1 MATMRDVVDPR
12 RPNFTM
18 PPAAPMPPNAPLMLE
33 GPKPGTALMDPKRPN
48 FTMPPTQPEPTPT
61 MRALPAPGPQQMA
74 APGNPN
80 VPKGGLSAE
89 AQAFRAALAPTA
101 PDSGWK
107 NAWRSMRGNAAALG
121 KASLPGVAGGIVGT
135 VQRMADGEQA
145 APAPFVPPEAKPGD
159 IPTDP
164 TTQAPKP
171 TQRRPLGF
179 GPDNEF
185 TRNVANTVNAVS
197 GLGSGLGSGM
207 RALGMLREGSGVA
220 NAAAKVAPAA
230 QKIAP
235 FVQGAQAA
243 QAAQPL
249 SAPNLTTPGKG
260 ADPSIGPPE
269 LAARR
274 DGVIYR
280 EGNSYSGTGNIAFG
294 AEIDNARNPGVGVTS
309 LDFSEGRRQDAMEL
323 ARMRAAAPQ
332 GPTMGGFAGG
342 EQIGM
347 AREGGTANFG
357 PSLSVLGPSGNAMK
371 PRDVRAANAIAAERA
386 TATERMANERD
397 LARMREGGD
406 MARANLNAGVQRE
419 NNAAQIS
426 ATMRGQD
433 ITREGHMVTA
443 QGNRMRMQYDMAK
456 DQRDYTAQRADKGFE
471 QGQQA
476 IKDLHSEIGSMIP
489 PTTDRD
495 GKTVP
500 DTENAARYATAMQSM
515 VGRMGKTM
523 KDVDAKDKARF
534 VAGMQLADVAS
545 ATATGGLTPWG
556 TRAIQ
561 SNEPILAL
569 RKLPNGDYQTNRVG
583 VNGET
588 EVIPGRYIEKEGS
601 TLGFGGRASNKFKA
615 LME

>member
-1 MATMRDVVDPR
+1 
-12 RPNFTM
+12 
-18 PPAAPMPPNAPLMLE
+18 
-33 GPKPGTALMDPKRPN
+33 
-48 FTMPPTQPEPTPT
+48 
-61 MRALPAPGPQQMA
+61 
-74 APGNPN
+74 
-80 VPKGGLSAE
+80 
-89 AQAFRAALAPTA
+89 
-101 PDSGWK
+101 
-107 NAWRSMRGNAAALG
+107 
-121 KASLPGVAGGIVGT
+121 
-135 VQRMADGEQA
+135 
-145 APAPFVPPEAKPGD
+145 
-159 IPTDP
+159 
-164 TTQAPKP
+164 
-171 TQRRPLGF
+171 
-179 GPDNEF
+179 
-185 TRNVANTVNAVS
+185 
-197 GLGSGLGSGM
+197 
-207 RALGMLREGSGVA
+207 
-220 NAAAKVAPAA
+220 
-230 QKIAP
+230 
-235 FVQGAQAA
+235 
-243 QAAQPL
+243 
-249 SAPNLTTPGKG
+249 
-260 ADPSIGPPE
+260 
-269 LAARR
+269 
-274 DGVIYR
+274 
-280 EGNSYSGTGNIAFG
+280 
-294 AEIDNARNPGVGVTS
+294 VGVTS

-456 DQRDYTAQRADKGFE
+456 DQRDYATGRADAKFT

-476 IKDLHSEIGSMIP
+476 IKDLHNEIGSMIP
-489 PTTDRD
+489 PTTDQD

-500 DTENAARYATAMQSM
+500 DTQNAARYATAMQSL

-523 KDVDAKDKARF
+523 QDVDAKDKARF
-534 VAGMQLADVAS
+534 VAGMQLADVVT
-545 ATATGGLTPWG
+545 ATATGSMTPWG